1 MRIIIFFFRFQVSVT
16 SNLAAQPQGRK
27 YQLLT
32 ETTDTATIPL
42 RLGVFRR
49 VSTHVK
55 GAIYINMQPSVCPRL
70 AWLPLDGF
78 S

>member
-1 MRIIIFFFRFQVSVT
+1 MDENDDSFFRFQVSVT
-16 SNLAAQPQGRK
+16 SNLAAQSQGRK

-32 ETTDTATIPL
+32 ETTQNYS
-42 RLGVFRR
+42 VFRR
-49 VSTHVK
+49 VSTHVIS
-55 GAIYINMQPSVCPRL
+55 AIYLNMRPSVCPRL